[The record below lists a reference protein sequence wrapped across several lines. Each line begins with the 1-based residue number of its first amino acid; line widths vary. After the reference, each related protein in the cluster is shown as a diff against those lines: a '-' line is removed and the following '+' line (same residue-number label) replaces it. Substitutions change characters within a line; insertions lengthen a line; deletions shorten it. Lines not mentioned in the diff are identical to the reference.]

1 MKLIQKDLLKGTQT
15 FELTDEVVKLK
26 IKSLLKKK
34 ELEVPLAILN
44 PEPVTNGSRL
54 EFFGRVKCGPL
65 LSFYIDKPNAKEFKD
80 FIDALK
86 NKALKEFNSFA
97 GID

>member
-15 FELTDEVVKLK
+15 FELSDEVVKLR

-54 EFFGRVKCGPL
+54 EFYGRVKCGPL
-65 LSFYIDKPNAKEFKD
+65 LSFYINQPDATQFNA

-86 NKALKEFNSFA
+86 EKALKEYNAFA